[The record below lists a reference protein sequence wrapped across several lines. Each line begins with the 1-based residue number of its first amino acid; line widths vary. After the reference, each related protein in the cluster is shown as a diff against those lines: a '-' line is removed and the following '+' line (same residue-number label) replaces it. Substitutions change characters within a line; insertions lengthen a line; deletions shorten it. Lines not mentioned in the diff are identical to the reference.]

1 MRLIGL
7 GQAFDMGA
15 RTVRHLSGSQWERLC
30 GVLISI
36 LASVLFAVAENF
48 MSDEDDEDEEM
59 EEF

>member
-1 MRLIGL
+1 MRLIGP
-7 GQAFDMGA
+7 GQVFDMGA

-48 MSDEDDEDEEM
+48 MSEEDDEEKM
-59 EEF
+59 EVE